1 MADADFSLMLE
12 HFKRIHEEL
21 AALKAGQTTIIQRL
35 NSMSSHLA
43 AFHVNDAAQDS
54 NIAEIT
60 LRLDRIERRLDL
72 REEA

>member
-1 MADADFSLMLE
+1 MAEIDTTPLLE
-12 HFKRIHEEL
+12 HLKRIRLRLSRLEN
-21 AALKAGQTTIIQRL
+21 GQTTIVQRL

-43 AFHVNDAAQDS
+43 AFHANDAAQGVTLT
-54 NIAEIT
+54 EIT